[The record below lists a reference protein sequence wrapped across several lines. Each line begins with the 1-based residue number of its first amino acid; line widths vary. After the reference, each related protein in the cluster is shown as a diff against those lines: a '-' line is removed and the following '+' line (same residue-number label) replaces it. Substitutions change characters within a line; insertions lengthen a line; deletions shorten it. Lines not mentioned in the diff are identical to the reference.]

1 MGGIGVVV
9 NPRSRQNQRDP
20 AAAGRLARRL
30 GDHGVVR
37 TAKNRDDLARI
48 AEDFRKLQ
56 IDVLGISGGDGTNYV
71 TITGFLEV
79 YADEP
84 LPPLAFLR
92 GGTFNTV
99 ANAVGVPRGRP
110 DGLLG
115 RLITRYADRGRH
127 PLEEVERH
135 VMRIGD
141 HYGFIFGTGA
151 IYGFIS
157 DYNQAEVRDALWAAK
172 VLGRAVGK
180 VVTGQPTAVAQR
192 WEGSVIV
199 DDREVFPD
207 RDYLAIG
214 AGTVDQI
221 GLGFRPFYRCSDEP
235 GTFQILGIHTSAPGF
250 VQKLPDIW
258 NARAMGPHAHLRLG
272 RPPGRHRGPR
282 RRGELLLRRRRPR
295 PRGPAHDR
303 DGAAGAHPGRAQGR
317 GCGRS
322 RRWGSGSCRRSCARR
337 SGRAIRRPGR
347 QRGQAQVRARATSRC
362 RSP

>member
-20 AAAGRLARRL
+20 GAASRLARRL
-30 GDHGVVR
+30 GDQGVVR

-99 ANAVGVPRGRP
+99 ANAVGVPRGNP

-115 RLITRYADRGRH
+115 RLIKRYADRSRH

-135 VMRIGD
+135 VMRIGN

-157 DYNQAEVRDALWAAK
+157 DYNQAEVRDGLWAAK
-172 VLGRAVGK
+172 VLGRAVGN
-180 VVTGQPTAVAQR
+180 VVTGRPTAVAQR

-221 GLGFRPFYRCSDEP
+221 GLGFRPFYRCSDAP

-250 VQKLPDIW
+250 VGQLPTIW
-258 NARAMGPHAHLRLG
+258 NARPMGPLHTYDAVARHAVIEARGGVVSYVCDGDVHDHKGPLTMETGPRVRILVEHKAGLRPLAAMGERFVPPFLR
-272 RPPGRHRGPR
+272 
-282 RRGELLLRRRRPR
+282 
-295 PRGPAHDR
+295 A
-303 DGAAGAHPGRAQGR
+303 
-317 GCGRS
+317 S
-322 RRWGSGSCRRSCARR
+322 
-337 SGRAIRRPGR
+337 
-347 QRGQAQVRARATSRC
+347 
-362 RSP
+362 

>member
-20 AAAGRLARRL
+20 RAALRLARTL

-37 TAKNRDDLARI
+37 TAYSRDDLARI

-79 YADEP
+79 WADEP

-110 DGLLG
+110 DGILA
-115 RLITRYADRGRH
+115 RLIRKHAARE
-127 PLEEVERH
+127 PLQHVERH
-135 VMRIGD
+135 VMRIGR

-151 IYGFIS
+151 IHGFIS
-157 DYNQAEVRDALWAAK
+157 DYNKAEVRDALWAAK
-172 VLGRAVGK
+172 VLGRASANVIAGR
-180 VVTGQPTAVAQR
+180 PTPVAQR
-192 WEGSVIV
+192 WEGRVTL
-199 DDREVFPD
+199 DDGDVFPD

-221 GLGFRPFYRCSDEP
+221 GLGFRPFYRADHAP
-235 GTFQILGIHTSAPGF
+235 GTFHILGIHTTALGF
-250 VQKLPDIW
+250 VRNLPVIW
-258 NARAMGPHAHLRLG
+258 QARPMGPDHTYDRVTSRAVIEARDGVVRYVCDGDVHEHEGPLTIET
-272 RPPGRHRGPR
+272 GPR
-282 RRGELLLRRRRPR
+282 VRILVENKRGIRPF
-295 PRGPAHDR
+295 AFMD
-303 DGAAGAHPGRAQGR
+303 
-317 GCGRS
+317 
-322 RRWGSGSCRRSCARR
+322 
-337 SGRAIRRPGR
+337 
-347 QRGQAQVRARATSRC
+347 
-362 RSP
+362 